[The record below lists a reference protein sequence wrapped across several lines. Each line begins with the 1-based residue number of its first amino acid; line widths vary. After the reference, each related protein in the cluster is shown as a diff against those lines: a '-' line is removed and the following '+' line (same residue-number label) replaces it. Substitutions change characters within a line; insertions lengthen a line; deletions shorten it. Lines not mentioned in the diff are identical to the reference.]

1 MPFERIPSGTPRSHA
16 FGRTLL
22 AMGLRRRSSRA
33 TTASI
38 TATTAVKAVA
48 RDTPAEFT
56 CFLIKVASRCN
67 LACDYCY
74 MYEHADQSWRDQPR
88 VISDETVQALA
99 SRIAEYV
106 SVARLERVLVVL
118 HGGEP
123 LLVGA
128 DRLAGIAA
136 QIRAAVPTET
146 LVDVSIQTNGLLLDS
161 VSLARLASE
170 EISVSLSIDGPR
182 HAQDRHRL
190 TIRGR
195 SSFDRTL
202 EALELLQENQASF
215 AGVIAVVDP
224 EVPAADLFKF
234 FSGYQIPQ
242 LDFLLPD
249 ANHDRPPPGRER
261 DPDLYVRWMIDAFD
275 LWFDAYSDLPVRTFD
290 SLLGAVAGLSSGT
303 DAFGLGDVSLLTV
316 ETDGTYHDLDV
327 LKITAPGQTKIGMNV
342 RDDAIASAACSPV
355 IAAHQSLL
363 EPTGLADEC
372 RRCPELMTCG
382 GGAVPHRFGE
392 GSFEHPTV
400 YCREM
405 LALLAHARDR
415 LSDALGESV
424 SPRPQLA
431 ASLDLA
437 EFELA
442 ETASEPLAE
451 LLSAWSDKAEQ
462 DLDDCLAAAADAGEV
477 ADLGDISSTDYRRL
491 AVHPSVVL
499 WAHLQQSPTPI
510 RTLDARRLGF
520 DPTYVRFLPELRRP
534 VGSTPSVHRSD
545 PLLRGPFGPPITFDA
560 EEIAEQ
566 ERHVAQQS
574 LALIG
579 DWRPELLSE
588 LNLLCTDIQF
598 VRDASAADDKC
609 VSFSDDIVPGAIFV
623 TAHTSTGLLDP
634 YNLADSIIHE
644 YRHQKLY
651 LLDRLVPLVEDDAAR
666 VKSPWRDDPRP
677 PSGLLHACF
686 VFVELTAFWLFVEKH
701 GLAASRSQATNQI
714 AANRENLAAGFATLR
729 EAPLTGSGRE
739 LAEVLERRF
748 DRECN

>member
-1 MPFERIPSGTPRSHA
+1 MLFERILNGTPLSHA
-16 FGRTLL
+16 FARTLW
-22 AMGLRRRSSRA
+22 AMGLRHRSSPA

-38 TATTAVKAVA
+38 TATTAAESVP
-48 RDTPAEFT
+48 RDNPAEFT
-56 CFLIKVASRCN
+56 CFLVKVASRCN

-74 MYEHADQSWRDQPR
+74 MYEHADQSWREQPR
-88 VISDETVQALA
+88 VISDATVQALA
-99 SRIAEYV
+99 RRIAEYV
-106 SVARLERVLVVL
+106 ASAQLQRILIVL

-128 DRLAGIAA
+128 DRLADIAA
-136 QIRAAVPTET
+136 QIRAATPTET

-161 VSLARLASE
+161 VALARLASAD
-170 EISVSLSIDGPR
+170 ISVSLSMDGPR

-190 TIRGR
+190 TIRSR

-202 EALELLQENQASF
+202 DALELLQDNQASF

-224 EVPAADLFKF
+224 DVPASDLFKF
-234 FSGYQIPQ
+234 FSQFQIPQ

-249 ANHDRPPPGRER
+249 ANHDRPPPGRDK
-261 DPDLYVRWMIDAFD
+261 DPDLYVRWLIDAFD

-303 DAFGLGDVSLLTV
+303 DAFGLGDVSLLTI

-327 LKITAPGQTKIGMNV
+327 LKITAPGQTEIGLNV
-342 RDDAIASAACSPV
+342 RDNPIALAASSPV

-363 EPTGLADEC
+363 EPAGLADEC
-372 RRCPELMTCG
+372 RRCPELLTCG
-382 GGAVPHRFGE
+382 GGAVPHRFGQ

-415 LSDALGESV
+415 LAGALGESV

-431 ASLDLA
+431 TSLDLA
-437 EFELA
+437 AFDLA
-442 ETASEPLAE
+442 ESAGKPLAE

-462 DLDDCLAAAADAGEV
+462 DLDDCLAAAAEADEV
-477 ADLGDISSTDYRRL
+477 TDLGKISSTDYRRL
-491 AVHPSVVL
+491 AIHPSVVL
-499 WAHLQQSPTPI
+499 WSHLHQSPTPI
-510 RTLDARRLGF
+510 RTLDARRLSF
-520 DPTYVRFLPELRRP
+520 DPAYVHCLPELLRP
-534 VGSTPSVHRSD
+534 AGFTPSLHRPD
-545 PLLRGPFGPPITFDA
+545 PLLRGPFGPPISFDA
-560 EEIAEQ
+560 EEIAAQ

-574 LALIG
+574 LAVIG
-579 DWRPELLSE
+579 QWRPDLLRE

-598 VRDASAADDKC
+598 VRDSSAADDKC

-634 YNLADSIIHE
+634 YNLADSLIHE

-651 LLDRLVPLVEDDAAR
+651 LLDRLVPLVENDAVR

-686 VFVELTAFWLFVEKH
+686 VFVELTAFWLFVGEH
-701 GLAASRSQATNQI
+701 GPASSHSQAVNQV
-714 AANRENLAAGFATLR
+714 AANRENLVAGFATLR
-729 EAPLTGSGRE
+729 EAPLTRQGRE

-748 DRECN
+748 DGECS